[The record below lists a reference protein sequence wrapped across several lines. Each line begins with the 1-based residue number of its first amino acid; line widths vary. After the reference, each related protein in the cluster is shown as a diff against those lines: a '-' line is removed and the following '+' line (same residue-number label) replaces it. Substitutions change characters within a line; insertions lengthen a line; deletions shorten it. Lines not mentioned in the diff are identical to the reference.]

1 MMENNLNK
9 LFELIGI
16 NFKDELII
24 KEALTHRSF
33 LNEAKTKNLK
43 NNERMEFLG
52 DAVLEMIVTVFL
64 LNKFSEFPEGE
75 LTSLRASLVRTESL
89 ADEAKRLEL
98 GNFIFMSKGE
108 ESTGGRNRPY
118 ILANAF
124 EALIGAIYLDQGYN
138 VVQDFIIKN
147 VCYKIDNIV
156 ESEGYIDSKSK
167 LQEISQETLKITP
180 TYKLLG
186 SSGPD
191 HNKTF
196 DMGVYVGEDLYGK
209 GQGKSK
215 QEAEQ
220 NAASNALKL
229 WNEQKHK

>member
-1 MMENNLNK
+1 MDKSLK
-9 LFELIGI
+9 
-16 NFKDELII
+16 NFYKKIKVEFSNESII
-24 KEALTHRSF
+24 KEALTHRSH
-33 LNEAKTKNLK
+33 LNESKNKALK

-52 DAVLEMIVTVFL
+52 DAVLEMIVTIFL
-64 LNKFSEFPEGE
+64 LKKFPEFPEGE

-89 ADEAKRLEL
+89 AEEAKRIDL
-98 GNFIFMSKGE
+98 GSFILMSKGE

-124 EALIGAIYLDQGYN
+124 EALIGAIYLDKGYEAVEN
-138 VVQDFIIKN
+138 FILKN
-147 VCYKIDNIV
+147 VCYKIDSIV
-156 ESEGYIDSKSK
+156 ESKGYIDSKSR
-167 LQEISQETLKITP
+167 LQELSQEVLKITP
-180 TYKLLG
+180 NYKLLG

-196 DMGVYVGEDLYGK
+196 EMAVYIGEKIHGR

-220 NAASNALKL
+220 NAALNALNSWSDEKA
-229 WNEQKHK
+229 N

>member
-1 MMENNLNK
+1 MENNLNK

>member
-1 MMENNLNK
+1 MENNLNK

-138 VVQDFIIKN
+138 IVQDFIIKN

-229 WNEQKHK
+229 WNQQKHK